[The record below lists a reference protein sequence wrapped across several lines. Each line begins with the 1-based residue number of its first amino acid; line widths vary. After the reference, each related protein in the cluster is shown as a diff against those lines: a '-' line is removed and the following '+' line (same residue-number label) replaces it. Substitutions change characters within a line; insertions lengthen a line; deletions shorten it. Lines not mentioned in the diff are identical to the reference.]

1 MRVIFYYN
9 SLQDHIFQKIFN
21 NDMSQLKLVELSTYQ
36 QFNMNML
43 VKLVIRYFKSKT
55 NSLKSSSLIFFLNSE
70 LDNIF

>member
-43 VKLVIRYFKSKT
+43 VKLVIHYFKSKT